1 MHFSFELRPDL
12 AEMNIFNILSL
23 LDADLIQVQYLL
35 QIEVSLQS
43 FFFLLRLFGQILN
56 DLNLVYSFTNI
67 INDSIPT
74 DKNVSDLS

>member
-23 LDADLIQVQYLL
+23 LDAYLIQVQYLL

-43 FFFLLRLFGQILN
+43 FIFLLRLFGQILN

>member
-56 DLNLVYSFTNI
+56 DLDLVYSFTNI

-74 DKNVSDLS
+74 DKNESDLS

>member
-35 QIEVSLQS
+35 QIEVLLQHL
-43 FFFLLRLFGQILN
+43 FFLLRLFGLILN
-56 DLNLVYSFTNI
+56 DLNLVYSFTDI
-67 INDSIPT
+67 INDSIPI
-74 DKNVSDLS
+74 DKNVSNLS